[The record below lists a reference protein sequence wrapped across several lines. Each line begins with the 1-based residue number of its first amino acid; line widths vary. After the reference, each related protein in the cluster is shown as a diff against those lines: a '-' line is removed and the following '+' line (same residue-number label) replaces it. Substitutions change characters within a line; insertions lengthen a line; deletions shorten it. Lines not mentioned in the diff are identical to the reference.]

1 MGLITELRRR
11 NVFRVAIAYAVIAWV
26 LAQVADVAFD
36 NFGAPDW
43 VSKSVLFILLL
54 GFPLAVF
61 FAWAFEIT
69 PEGVKKEKDVDRS
82 SSITN
87 QTGRKLNFLII
98 GVLVIAV
105 GFLLVERFVLQE
117 VQPVSEG
124 AATVADS
131 AEVVATDKS
140 VAVLP
145 FVAMSSGPD
154 DEYFADGLTEEI
166 LNSLAQLPELLVTAR
181 TSAFSFKGQDIPIP
195 EVALK
200 LGVAHVV
207 EGSVRRSG
215 ERLRITA
222 QLIRANDG
230 FHLWS
235 ETYDRSN
242 EDSFGIQG
250 EIAEKI
256 AAALNVVLD
265 DEELAR
271 MKSSGLRN
279 PEAFVAYQKGSELA
293 ATSHELGVN
302 EQIDMLRQANLYFDR
317 TIEIQPDYSPAHFNH
332 GDYYVH
338 FAEYGLQIGRS
349 TTEVE
354 EAIELATT
362 DFQNAART
370 AKSEGE
376 RLTATLEQALISGQ
390 WKRLPDL
397 LSAAY
402 QLPECIIPSWWGG
415 LSTILGSTKES
426 LAMWQRALVCDPLS
440 FYSWANIVE
449 TQNMLGD
456 FDAAIDTA
464 NKGLAIVVHNQTVTQ
479 LINAHMAKGQFDQ
492 ASTIAQRYQ
501 DVEESRILSNFMIA
515 AAQGQVVEAQT
526 LRDNFVQKFSD
537 TSVPAITEMYTV
549 MGDRDKAN
557 ELAAQL
563 DAAPLGF
570 LTLLVTQSFCLCGAA
585 FDLEYTPSFAR
596 LIDEGNFA
604 WPPPSIIKWPLKDW

>member
-1 MGLITELRRR
+1 MGLFTELRRR
-11 NVFRVAIAYAVIAWV
+11 NVFRVAIAYTVIAWV
-26 LAQVADVAFD
+26 LAQVADLAFD

-43 VSKSVLFILLL
+43 VPKSVLFVLLM

-69 PEGVKKEKDVDRS
+69 PDGVKKEKDVDRS
-82 SSITN
+82 ASITN
-87 QTGRKLNFLII
+87 KTGRKIDFLII

-117 VQPVSEG
+117 VAPTSNG
-124 AATVADS
+124 SATVADL
-131 AEVVATDKS
+131 AEAVATEKS

-181 TSAFSFKGQDIPIP
+181 TSAFSFKGQDVPIT
-195 EVALK
+195 EIAVK

-207 EGSVRRSG
+207 EGSVRRAG
-215 ERLRITA
+215 DRLRITA

-235 ETYDRSN
+235 DTYDRSN

-265 DEELAR
+265 DDELAR
-271 MKSSGLRN
+271 MRSSGLRN
-279 PEAFVAYQKGSELA
+279 PEAFIAYQKGGELA
-293 ATSHELGVN
+293 AKSHESGTD
-302 EQIDMLRQANLYFDR
+302 EQIGLLREANLYFDR
-317 TIEIQPDYSPAHFNH
+317 TIEIQPDYSPAHFEH

-338 FAEYGLQIGRS
+338 FAEYGLQMGSS
-349 TTEVE
+349 TAEIE
-354 EAIELATT
+354 EAIELAAT

-370 AKSEGE
+370 ANTKGE

-390 WKRLPDL
+390 WRRLPDL

-402 QLPECIIPSWWGG
+402 QLPECINPSWWGT
-415 LSTILGSTKES
+415 LATILGPTTES
-426 LAMWQRALVCDPLS
+426 LTMWQRAQVCDPLN
-440 FYSWANIVE
+440 YYNWANIVE
-449 TQNMLGD
+449 TQIMLGD

-464 NKGLAIVVHNQTVTQ
+464 NRGLAIVSHNQIVSQ
-479 LINAHMAKGQFDQ
+479 LINAYIATGQFEQ

-501 DVEESRILSNFMIA
+501 DLEESRLLSNFLIA
-515 AAQGQVVEAQT
+515 AAQGQVDEAQT
-526 LRDNFVQKFSD
+526 LRENFYQTFGG
-537 TSVPAITEMYTV
+537 TNIPATVAIFTIT
-549 MGDRDKAN
+549 GDRDKAN
-557 ELAAQL
+557 ELAAQI
-563 DAAPLGF
+563 DATPLGF
-570 LTLLVTQSFCLCGAA
+570 LSLLIAQSTCLCGVA
-585 FDLEYTPSFAR
+585 FDLEYTPNFAR
-596 LIDEGNFA
+596 LVDEGNFA